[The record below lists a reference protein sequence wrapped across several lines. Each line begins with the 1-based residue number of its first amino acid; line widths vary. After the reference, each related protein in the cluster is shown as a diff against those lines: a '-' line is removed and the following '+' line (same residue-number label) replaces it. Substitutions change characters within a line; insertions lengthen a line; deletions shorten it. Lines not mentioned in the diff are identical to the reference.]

1 MKVNNVVTQGF
12 FLKKMGIMERAEGV
26 AKRMNF
32 KEKSDLYFRI
42 QRLVSSKQMGELF
55 KFLFASK
62 LKKKFLLGFN

>member
-1 MKVNNVVTQGF
+1 
-12 FLKKMGIMERAEGV
+12 MGIMNRAETV

-32 KEKSDLYFRI
+32 KEKSDLYFRL
-42 QRLVSSKQMGELF
+42 QRLINPKQMGELF